1 MIIKNFELNK
11 NISKFKIFL
20 LYGNNEGH
28 KDQVINDLFIKNFK
42 GQVER
47 LEEQNVLNNYENYLA
62 GLMNKSFF
70 DENKIVIISR
80 ISEKIIKFID
90 DLLEKDI
97 QDITIILNS
106 NSLEKKSKLR
116 NLSEKEKKIG
126 CVAFYADENKTLSFI
141 ASKFFRENKIPIS
154 QEGINIIIERSSGD
168 RKNLENELEKIKFF
182 SYYEKKI
189 TIDEINKLTN
199 LAENFTI
206 SELVDNCLS
215 KNIKKTIK
223 ILNENNYSTE
233 DCIVIIR
240 TLLLKSKRILNLK
253 KEIIENNDLDRTLSS
268 FKPPIFWKDKPVV
281 KKQLEKWSLKSAENL
296 VVNINDIELLI
307 KKNSANSLNIISDFI
322 LSTANN

>member
-1 MIIKNFELNK
+1 
-11 NISKFKIFL
+11 
-20 LYGNNEGH
+20 
-28 KDQVINDLFIKNFK
+28 
-42 GQVER
+42 
-47 LEEQNVLNNYENYLA
+47 
-62 GLMNKSFF
+62 MNKSFF

-182 SYYEKKI
+182 HIMKKI

-199 LAENFTI
+199 LVENFTI

-215 KNIKKTIK
+215 KNIKTIK

-240 TLLLKSKRILNLK
+240 TLLLKSKKIINLK
-253 KEIIENNDLDRTLSS
+253 KKIIENNDLDRTLSS

>member
-1 MIIKNFELNK
+1 MIIKNFELKK

-106 NSLEKKSKLR
+106 NSLEKNQNYKSFQ
-116 NLSEKEKKIG
+116 KEKNWLR
-126 CVAFYADENKTLSFI
+126 C
-141 ASKFFRENKIPIS
+141 
-154 QEGINIIIERSSGD
+154 
-168 RKNLENELEKIKFF
+168 
-182 SYYEKKI
+182 
-189 TIDEINKLTN
+189 
-199 LAENFTI
+199 
-206 SELVDNCLS
+206 
-215 KNIKKTIK
+215 
-223 ILNENNYSTE
+223 IL
-233 DCIVIIR
+233 CR
-240 TLLLKSKRILNLK
+240 
-253 KEIIENNDLDRTLSS
+253 
-268 FKPPIFWKDKPVV
+268 
-281 KKQLEKWSLKSAENL
+281 
-296 VVNINDIELLI
+296 
-307 KKNSANSLNIISDFI
+307 
-322 LSTANN
+322 

>member
-116 NLSEKEKKIG
+116 NFSEKEKKIA
-126 CVAFYADENKTLSFI
+126 CVAFYADESKTLSFI

>member
-97 QDITIILNS
+97 KDITIILNS

>member
-182 SYYEKKI
+182 SYYDKKI